1 IQKKEWLV
9 YTSKGGNMTIKERK
23 QLIDV
28 IANYTNHTVEYLNK
42 LSDKE
47 LEVIYETRVI
57 EDYHN

>member
-1 IQKKEWLV
+1 
-9 YTSKGGNMTIKERK
+9 MTAKERK

-28 IANYTNHTVEYLNK
+28 IANYTSNTIEDLNK